1 MKAKKGWLQRHLK
14 WTEKKRKQPEAEKSV
29 EPVHVFICG
38 RELCRD
44 GQPHSWDGPGV
55 ESEMGDGGF
64 MSSATC
70 SKCGLAAIDHDL
82 MCGP

>member
-1 MKAKKGWLQRHLK
+1 MRRKKGWRERH
-14 WTEKKRKQPEAEKSV
+14 ERFIKKHAAAARAV
-29 EPVHVFICG
+29 AVFVCG

-44 GQPHSWDGPGV
+44 GQPHQWDGKGID
-55 ESEMGDGGF
+55 DGH

-82 MCGP
+82 MVLP